1 MCIATY
7 AQQKTIDS
15 LLAKMNATTDLKQK
29 SGLWKQIYSLPGGD
43 LALLKHGR
51 KNLESAKS
59 SKDAQKQ
66 LSALLDI
73 CVAAEHINDPPTVLD
88 GALQGI
94 RSCQD
99 SKYSEYLPYFVN
111 FAAFAYILERDIR
124 HSVSYTIYAA
134 KLLAA
139 ENNIK
144 GVISRYSNLE
154 TDYTELKM
162 PDSARYFAR
171 QELLLANRLKEPARR
186 EGLYVAYMDMGEVL
200 TNTGGADSALF
211 YYYKAINVAGQDLHK
226 HIDGYSEN
234 NIAKIY
240 MRISKP
246 DSAIKYAFDAYGQ
259 LSHQKRWDYLI
270 VSADILAKLYESR
283 DPKKSIFYLKAQ
295 LAIQDS
301 LTANDK
307 MKQLQLIGDRD
318 QQRQQELQAQQ
329 EKFNSRMHLF
339 IVIGAAAGLL
349 VIGLILWRNNR
360 RQKQTNEVLSE
371 QKEEIEAQRDHLE
384 SALENL
390 KTAQTQLVQ
399 AEKMASLGELT
410 AGIAHEIQ
418 NPLNFVNNFSE
429 LSVELLTELKEEQ
442 EKGNKEDVLAIADD
456 LAQNLQKIAHHGKRA
471 DSIVKGMLE
480 HSRMSTG
487 QKEPADLNKLADEY
501 LRLAYH
507 GLRAKDKDF
516 NAELITRF
524 DEKLPKINVIPQD
537 IGRVLLNV
545 INNAFYATQ
554 QKAKTAEND
563 YKPTIEVSTLR
574 QNGSVL
580 MKVKDNGAGIPEA
593 IKAKVMQPFFTTK
606 PTGEG
611 TGLGLS
617 LSYDIV
623 VKGHG
628 GKIEVETRAGSS
640 TEFKI
645 TLPVG

>member
-94 RSCQD
+94 RICQD
-99 SKYSEYLPYFVN
+99 PKYSEYLPYFVN

-211 YYYKAINVAGQDLHK
+211 YYYKAINIAGQDLHK
-226 HIDGYSEN
+226 HIDGYTEN
-234 NIAKIY
+234 NMAKIY
-240 MRISKP
+240 MQIGKP

-628 GKIEVETRAGSS
+628 GSVDVDTKEGEF
-640 TEFKI
+640 TEFTI
-645 TLPVG
+645 RLPA